1 MTFTARGLT
10 LTLLVAS
17 VSVTAGCGS
26 SGKKTLPAGTTTSS
40 VAASTTTTT
49 ATTTTTSPSAPW
61 IAVWPTAAS
70 GDRYGDPVVAAR
82 AFATSYLHFV
92 APVVGPFQQG
102 DSRSGEVPVRSK
114 STGPVTTILV
124 RQLGTDGSWSVLGA
138 ATPNIRLTEPA
149 TLATISSPVRLRGSS
164 SAFEATVQVSI
175 RQDDVAKPLTEGFV
189 MGGSLEMG
197 PFDATFKLPAPASSY
212 GAIVL
217 DTISP
222 ETGHVSE
229 ATVIRVRLSHP

>member
-1 MTFTARGLT
+1 
-10 LTLLVAS
+10 
-17 VSVTAGCGS
+17 AGCGS
-26 SGKKTLPAGTTTSS
+26 SKKALPAGTTTST
-40 VAASTTTTT
+40 VAEPTTTAPTTTAATTTTT
-49 ATTTTTSPSAPW
+49 APSAPW
-61 IAVWPTAAS
+61 IAVWPPAGS
-70 GDRYGDPVVAAR
+70 DDSYGDPVVAAR
-82 AFATSYLHFV
+82 TFATSYLHFV
-92 APVVGPFQQG
+92 TPVVGAFQQG
-102 DSRSGEVPVRSK
+102 DSRSGEVPVQPK

-149 TLATISSPVRLRGSS
+149 ALAAIGSPVRLRGSS
-164 SAFEATVQVSI
+164 SAFEGTVQVSI

-189 MGGSLEMG
+189 TGGSLAMG
-197 PFDATFKLPAPASSY
+197 PFDSTFTFPAPTSSY

-229 ATVIRVRLSHP
+229 ATVIRVRLSQP